1 MGREGIDIKIRSAV
15 ENDAALK
22 DLREQEATLKQVGN
36 AAKRAGMDTKK
47 LEAETA
53 SLGKAAA
60 RRELQV
66 QIDALEKMA
75 NRSRLAG
82 KENEHLAK
90 SLAALR
96 ASAATPPALPKMPPA
111 LPGRGGMMSGA
122 GRDALSQIPGVGGYM
137 GLGVAGGAAAA
148 GMATVAVIGT
158 LARTMLD
165 GTRAAAD
172 FAGEMSDLSAQTGE
186 TAEDAIILGQA
197 FKNAGLSGMVGQS
210 LNLLQKALAGVN
222 EEGQPTS
229 GVFKRLGLSI
239 DELKNMRATE
249 QIEKISAAIA
259 KLRTPAD
266 QSKAAME
273 LFGRS
278 GGRMLALLKDSSAI
292 DTARTQVGALAG
304 NIGVAAEDLDKFS
317 DAIGSLDTKQIQFFA
332 GFAKGISGDLASA
345 ADALN
350 KMDFSGPGESLGLM
364 ARGASDL
371 ARDLEKVLALL
382 PRLPG
387 QQGPATI
394 GGMVAGTA
402 KAGAR
407 AAFDGVMPGGFWIRQ
422 FAGYLENRGS
432 ESLERDARLKQKAP
446 AGGRNG
452 SFDIAAMRRANLGP
466 EYGPGG
472 DLEAIAKAA
481 EAQKEREE
489 LEKQNAER
497 RSSLDLQ
504 LQLSEAQA
512 TGNKAAEKNLKWMID
527 YNRLLKEAKD
537 AGMGDGAYSYATRG
551 ANAGAGEKSNVP
563 DWKTPMAS
571 FSSMSRLGMAVG
583 ETSGAATIG
592 AMLAQQL
599 AEQRKVN
606 DATVKSERHLSVIK
620 EKVGKAKYG

>member
-22 DLREQEATLKQVGN
+22 DLREQEATLKQVAN

-96 ASAATPPALPKMPPA
+96 SAAATPPALPKMPPA
-111 LPGRGGMMSGA
+111 LPGRPGMMGGSG
-122 GRDALSQIPGVGGYM
+122 REVLSQIPGVGGYM

-158 LARTMLD
+158 LTRTMID

-197 FKNAGLSGMVGQS
+197 FKNAGLNGMVGQS

-222 EEGQPTS
+222 EEGQPTA

-239 DELKNMRATE
+239 DDLKNMRATE
-249 QIEKISAAIA
+249 QIENISAAIA

-278 GGRMLALLKDSSAI
+278 GGRMLALLKDGSAI
-292 DTARTQVGALAG
+292 ETARTQVGGLAE

-317 DAIGSLDTKQIQFFA
+317 DAIGALDLQQIKFFA
-332 GFAKGISGDLASA
+332 GFAKGISGDLADA
-345 ADALN
+345 AKALN
-350 KMDFSGPGESLGLM
+350 KMDFSKAGESLGLM

-371 ARDLEKVLALL
+371 AKDLEKVLAIL

-387 QQGPATI
+387 QGPATI
-394 GGMVAGTA
+394 GGIASGVA

-407 AAFDGVMPGGFWIRQ
+407 ATFDGVVPGGFWIRQ

-432 ESLERDARLKQKAP
+432 ESLERDAQLKQKAP
-446 AGGRNG
+446 ASRRGG
-452 SFDIAAMRRANLGP
+452 SFDLAAIRQKSIGP

-481 EAQKEREE
+481 ELQNEREE

-527 YNRLLKEAKD
+527 YNRLLKEAND
-537 AGMGDGAYSYATRG
+537 AGMGDGAYSYAIRG
-551 ANAGAGEKSNVP
+551 ANAGAGEKSSVP
-563 DWKTPMAS
+563 DWKTPMAN

-606 DATVKSERHLSVIK
+606 DATLKSERHLNVIK
-620 EKVGKAKYG
+620 DRVGKAKYG

>member
-1 MGREGIDIKIRSAV
+1 MAKDSIDIKIRAAV

-22 DLREQEATLKQVGN
+22 KLHEQEASLKQVAN
-36 AAKRAGMDTKK
+36 TAKRAGLDTSK
-47 LEAETA
+47 LDAETA
-53 SLGKAAA
+53 SLGKTIA
-60 RRELQV
+60 RRELHV

-96 ASAATPPALPKMPPA
+96 SVSGAPPALARTPAA
-111 LPGRGGMMSGA
+111 LPGRGMMSGA
-122 GRDALSQIPGVGGYM
+122 GHDAISQIPGVGGYL

-148 GMATVAVIGT
+148 SMATVAVIGT
-158 LARTMLD
+158 LARTMID

-197 FKNAGLSGMVGQS
+197 FKNAGLSGMVGPS

-222 EEGQPTS
+222 EEGQPTA

-278 GGRMLALLKDSSAI
+278 GGRMLALLKDSSSI
-292 DTARTQVGALAG
+292 DTARTQVGALAE

-317 DAIGSLDTKQIQFFA
+317 DAIGAMDLQQIKFFA
-332 GFAKGISGDLASA
+332 GFARGISGDLASVA
-345 ADALN
+345 EALN
-350 KMDFSGPGESLGLM
+350 KMDFSIHGEKLGNM
-364 ARGASDL
+364 ARGASEL
-371 ARDLEKVLALL
+371 AKDMEKILALL

-387 QQGPATI
+387 QQGPTTI

-407 AAFDGVMPGGFWIRQ
+407 AAFDGVVPGGFWIRQ
-422 FAGYLENRGS
+422 FAGYIEKRGADS
-432 ESLERDARLKQKAP
+432 AAQDRQQKALSAPGPEVVTTRP
-446 AGGRNG
+446 A
-452 SFDIAAMRRANLGP
+452 LGP

-481 EAQKEREE
+481 AAQKEREE

-512 TGNKAAEKNLKWMID
+512 TGNKAGEKNLKWMID
-527 YNRLLKEAKD
+527 YNRMLKEAKD
-537 AGMGDGAYSYATRG
+537 AGMGDGAYSYAIRG
-551 ANAGAGEKSNVP
+551 ANAGAREKSNVP
-563 DWKTPMAS
+563 DWKTPMAN